1 MDTPRLW
8 SDIAVDAHRWTAKS
22 DRFMQLLKLCL
33 ERGARHPLTL
43 SVHSR
48 TLYSSVQAQAL
59 FELLAEHSDRWERV
73 SFSMTAHQLKHF
85 LRVDRGLQSLR
96 RLSLKL
102 SLKLSIAEMEMEDI
116 GNVSIF
122 QDAPKLQ
129 HVHLRTDDL
138 PFCPKLSWEQLR
150 TFTYQADSHVKDLV
164 PFMAF
169 IENLSHPEA
178 AFELRDFNPARLDS
192 ILPLPPIRSTISSL
206 LVVLSDAQHPQS
218 TEVLGQML
226 GCLTLP
232 HLRELHIL
240 SHCFQMYWP
249 VNQFESLSSRSSFHD
264 ALRVLELS
272 NVTITEDELV
282 RSIMSLA
289 SLERLAILEHREMRT
304 NHALISDSL
313 LLRLTRHS
321 DKSDLSL
328 VPQLKYFRCTSLCR
342 FSAQV
347 LFDFMASRVVPGKGP
362 FQTVIHRRDDA
373 SIEFEPQT
381 FQQLQALVQKG
392 DLRFDLR

>member
-1 MDTPRLW
+1 
-8 SDIAVDAHRWTAKS
+8 
-22 DRFMQLLKLCL
+22 MQLLKLCL

-43 SVHSR
+43 SVHSG
-48 TLYSSVQAQAL
+48 TLYESVQAQAL

-102 SLKLSIAEMEMEDI
+102 ISIVEMKMEDI
-116 GNVSIF
+116 GNVGIF

-129 HVHLRTDDL
+129 HVHLRTDYL
-138 PFCPKLSWEQLR
+138 PFCPKLPWEQLL
-150 TFTYQADSHVKDLV
+150 TFTYQANSDTPVRDLV

-169 IENLSHPEA
+169 IGNLSHPEA
-178 AFELRDFNPARLDS
+178 AFELRDFSPTRLDS

-206 LVVLSDAQHPQS
+206 LVVLSDARHPQS
-218 TEVLGQML
+218 TDVLGQML

-249 VNQFESLSSRSSFHD
+249 VNQFESLSSRSSFYD

-289 SLERLAILEHREMRT
+289 SLERLAILEHRPMRT

-362 FQTVIHRRDDA
+362 FQTVIHRLDDA

-381 FQQLQALVQKG
+381 FHHLQTLVQNG
-392 DLRFDLR
+392 YLRFDLR